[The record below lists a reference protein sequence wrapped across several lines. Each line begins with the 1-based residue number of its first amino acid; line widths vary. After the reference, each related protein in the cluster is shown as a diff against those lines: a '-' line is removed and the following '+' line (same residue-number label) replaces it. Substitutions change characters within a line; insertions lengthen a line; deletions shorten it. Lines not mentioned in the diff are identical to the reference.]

1 MQRQIQSSLRSR
13 VPSPSHRLAQALKN
27 YAPSVTN
34 SYTIYGQTEALLISC
49 STAADYTI
57 PRDMRM
63 NVLTGK
69 GPAKEESQGGAE
81 LGQPLPENAEGFW
94 FRDLALPPTFS
105 TWSQVSFLHMYVLIT
120 QLRGVLGTQSEFQD
134 YHRYIIEHFSRAA
147 EDKMVILH
155 NMNAQGI
162 RSRYL
167 KDIFLQWR
175 GVLASYDEGL
185 VKGDSVLGSAI
196 WRNLFRGD
204 KAVDWVR
211 VALVTGWVRYMVNK
225 VGAMSMD
232 DVLRTLGAKRS
243 LWEMN
248 VDDRKLLRELVA
260 MPVSVAQQVEVV

>member
-1 MQRQIQSSLRSR
+1 MQRAIQSSLRTR
-13 VPSPSHRLAQALKN
+13 VPRPSHRLAQALKT
-27 YAPSVTN
+27 YVPSVTN
-34 SYTIYGQTEALLISC
+34 SYTIYGQTEALLKSC
-49 STAADYTI
+49 SAAADYTI
-57 PRDMRM
+57 PRDKRM

-81 LGQPLPENAEGFW
+81 LGQPLPENADGFW

-120 QLRGVLGTQSEFQD
+120 QLRGVLATQSEFQD
-134 YHRYIIEHFSRAA
+134 YHRYVLEHFSRAA

-204 KAVDWVR
+204 EGADWTK
-211 VALVTGWVRYMVNK
+211 VALVTGWVRCMVSR
-225 VGAMSMD
+225 VGALSMD
-232 DVLRTLGAKRS
+232 EMLAKLEAKRN
-243 LWEMN
+243 LWELN
-248 VDDRKLLRELVA
+248 IDDRKLLRQLVTI
-260 MPVSVAQQVEVV
+260 PVEEQTDVV